1 MRFVKIN
8 KSFLLLNA
16 LLCFAFV
23 STGQVFPGD
32 ANNNGIVNNLD
43 ILNIG
48 YTFGTYGP
56 ARNNGT
62 DNPGIETVTLLWDN
76 NFPDGLNF
84 AFADADGSG
93 LVDFVDFVSVLV
105 NYGEENPN
113 GSNEQ
118 DLYEGIAQIN
128 PPLFFERSGINPFLT
143 SGSEIE
149 IPLHLGDD
157 NIPVENF
164 TGIAFTIEYDAD
176 LLHDVHFIFEE
187 SAWTNEANESFNF
200 SAPIEAGLGK
210 KEIAITRLGNLPL
223 SGKGEIGKFSI
234 IVEDNLVS
242 FLNSPSDSANT
253 IIRITNVKMV
263 NGDFW
268 TVPVATE
275 DIELMI
281 YGSDALPTLTVE
293 PLLQQIRVFPNPT
306 SDILKIES
314 PVFINRVEVMNLEGK
329 FLYSKD
335 VEQQKSIQINT
346 LNKFPAGL
354 YFLKIHTDKG
364 ILNRKVVFD

>member
-1 MRFVKIN
+1 MHFFKKN
-8 KSFLLLNA
+8 KSILLLNT
-16 LLCFAFV
+16 LLLLTFV
-23 STGQVFPGD
+23 SSGQIFPGD
-32 ANNNGIVNNLD
+32 ANNDGIVNNLD

-56 ARNNGT
+56 ARSNGT
-62 DNPGIETVTLLWDN
+62 DSPGIESIEILWDD
-76 NFPDGLNF
+76 NFPNGLNF
-84 AFADADGSG
+84 AFADTDGNG
-93 LVDFVDFVSVLV
+93 LVNFADFIGVLV
-105 NYGEENPN
+105 NYDEANPN
-113 GSNEQ
+113 GSSGQNF
-118 DLYEGIAQIN
+118 YEGTPQIN
-128 PPLFFERSGINPFLT
+128 PPLFFERNGLNPFLT

-149 IPLHLGDD
+149 IPLHLGND

-176 LLHDVHFIFEE
+176 LLHDVHFVFEE
-187 SAWTNEANESFNF
+187 TGWTNEDNETFNF
-200 SAPIEAGLGK
+200 SGPVEVGLGE

-242 FLNSPSDSANT
+242 FLNSPSDSAST
-253 IIRITNVKMV
+253 LIRITNVKMV

-268 TVPVATE
+268 TVPVAIE
-275 DIELMI
+275 DIELMV
-281 YGSDALPTLTVE
+281 YGPDALPTLTIE
-293 PLLQQIRVFPNPT
+293 PHLQQVKIYPNPT

-314 PVFINRVEVMNLEGK
+314 PIAINRVEVMNLNGK
-329 FLYSKD
+329 FLYTKN

-354 YFLKIHTDKG
+354 CFLKIYTEKG
-364 ILNRKVVFD
+364 ILNRKVIFE